1 MRESRFELQRERCGS
16 PVVLPQP
23 RAASLHR
30 NQIARGSPGF
40 TLLEIAV
47 VIFIMA
53 LVMSLAMP
61 YFGGFQGEQL
71 KSEARRLAG
80 RATYLYDQAA
90 TQKVIYRMTFDLDH
104 DAYFVMRLD
113 PYSPRPTFVPYSDIG
128 EAMVAMPEGVK
139 LRDVSVGGIGSA
151 KTGRISCQF
160 YPDGYVDATV
170 VHMMTISGKV
180 LTVSINPLTG
190 SVAVESGDVPPVEAL
205 VMAQ

>member
-1 MRESRFELQRERCGS
+1 L
-16 PVVLPQP
+16 
-23 RAASLHR
+23 RAAGRSSLMRAAIVHR
-30 NQIARGSPGF
+30 HQIARGARGF

-61 YFGGFQGEQL
+61 YFGGLGSAQL

-113 PYSPRPTFVPYSDIG
+113 PYSAHPKFVPYGGLG
-128 EAMVAMPEGVK
+128 EPMMVMPAGVK
-139 LRDVSVGGIGSA
+139 IRDVSVEGIGSA
-151 KTGRISCQF
+151 KAGAISCIF

-170 VHMMTISGKV
+170 VHMMTVSGKV
-180 LTVSINPLTG
+180 LTISINPLTG
-190 SVAVESGDVPPVEAL
+190 NVAVESGDVPPTEAL